1 MQQNQN
7 IPMTAQDRNT
17 AAQMHRSA
25 MALIRRRR
33 TMVLAT
39 SKEDRPWSA
48 PVYYVYFAPGFYF
61 FSSPRSLH
69 VEQMLGSDPTA
80 ASIFADGEL
89 LNELEG
95 IQMSGRIEHITKS
108 LLKLSVTSRY
118 LIKFPLAKPLLSG
131 MRTAPRDLRNRVE
144 LYAFIPDTL
153 YYMNH
158 QMGFDRRT
166 AIEL

>member
-1 MQQNQN
+1 MQQNHHTP
-7 IPMTAQDRNT
+7 IPEQDRDT
-17 AAQMHRSA
+17 AAQMRRSA
-25 MALIRRRR
+25 MALIRHQR

-39 SKEDRPWSA
+39 SKENRPWSA
-48 PVYYVYFAPGFYF
+48 PVYYIYFAPGFYF

-69 VEQMLGSDPTA
+69 AEQMLASNPTA
-80 ASIFADGEL
+80 ASIHADGERL
-89 LNELEG
+89 DELEG
-95 IQMSGRIEHITKS
+95 IQMSGRIEHVTKS

-131 MRTAPRDLRNRVE
+131 MRSAARDLRNRVE

-153 YYMNH
+153 FYMNH
-158 QMGFDRRT
+158 HMGFGRRT

>member
-1 MQQNQN
+1 
-7 IPMTAQDRNT
+7 MTEQAPNA

-25 MALIRRRR
+25 MALIRRQR

-39 SKEDRPWSA
+39 SKDNRPWAA

-61 FSSPRSLH
+61 LSSPRSLH
-69 VEQMLGSDPTA
+69 AEQMLDSDPTA
-80 ASIFADGEL
+80 ASIHADGGRL
-89 LNELEG
+89 DELEG
-95 IQMSGRIEHITKS
+95 IQMSGRVEHITKS

-131 MRTAPRDLRNRVE
+131 MSTAVRDLRNRVE
-144 LYAFIPDTL
+144 LYAFIPATL

-158 QMGFDRRT
+158 RMGFGRRT

>member
-7 IPMTAQDRNT
+7 TPMTEHDRD
-17 AAQMHRSA
+17 AASQMHHSA
-25 MALIRRRR
+25 MALIRRQR

-39 SKEDRPWSA
+39 SKGTRPWSA
-48 PVYYVYFAPGFYF
+48 PVYYIYFAPGFYF

-69 VEQMLGSDPTA
+69 VEQMLDSDLTA
-80 ASIFADGEL
+80 ASIHTDGERL
-89 LNELEG
+89 DELEG

-118 LIKFPLAKPLLSG
+118 LIKFPLARPLLSG
-131 MRTAPRDLRNRVE
+131 MRTAAADLRTRVE
-144 LYAFIPDTL
+144 LYAFIPETI

-158 QMGFDRRT
+158 QMGFGGRT